1 VVQASGAAPFA
12 RAFRDKADLIP
23 VHAKTTATA
32 IKIGAPASWKKAR
45 AEVAASLGTVL
56 QVDDDE
62 IADARAIVG
71 RDGIGSE
78 PASAATLAGL
88 RQLTAAG
95 TIASGDDVVL
105 ILTGHVLK
113 DGAYA
118 ANYHESTAPFA
129 NRILRG
135 ADPAEV
141 IDRLN
146 APA

>member
-1 VVQASGAAPFA
+1 
-12 RAFRDKADLIP
+12 L
-23 VHAKTTATA
+23 H
-32 IKIGAPASWKKAR
+32 
-45 AEVAASLGTVL
+45 
-56 QVDDDE
+56 VDDDA

-71 RDGIGSE
+71 RDGIGCE

-88 RQLTAAG
+88 RQLAGNG
-95 TIASGDDVVL
+95 TIGAGDDIVL

-118 ANYHESTAPFA
+118 ANYHESAAPFA
-129 NRILRG
+129 NHILRG
-135 ADPAEV
+135 VDPAEV

>member
-1 VVQASGAAPFA
+1 
-12 RAFRDKADLIP
+12 
-23 VHAKTTATA
+23 
-32 IKIGAPASWKKAR
+32 
-45 AEVAASLGTVL
+45 VL
-56 QVDDDE
+56 DVSDDA

-88 RQLTAAG
+88 RALVADG
-95 TIASGDDVVL
+95 TISTADDVVL
-105 ILTGHVLK
+105 LLTGHVLK
-113 DGAYA
+113 DSAYA
-118 ANYHESTAPFA
+118 AGYHESAAPFA

-135 ADPAEV
+135 VDPAEI

>member
-1 VVQASGAAPFA
+1 
-12 RAFRDKADLIP
+12 
-23 VHAKTTATA
+23 
-32 IKIGAPASWKKAR
+32 
-45 AEVAASLGTVL
+45 VL
-56 QVDDDE
+56 DVSDDA

-71 RDGIGSE
+71 RDGIGCE

-88 RQLTAAG
+88 RRLIAEG
-95 TIASGDDVVL
+95 TIGISDDVVL

-118 ANYHESTAPFA
+118 AHYHESGAAFA
-129 NRILRG
+129 NHILRG
-135 ADPAEV
+135 VDPAEV